1 MRHIK
6 VFRKTP
12 TRDQKV
18 SHLHIPSFHQFFC
31 LKSLDLAKDVDICL
45 TQNGIAVVK

>member
-6 VFRKTP
+6 VFQKTP

-18 SHLHIPSFHQFFC
+18 SHLHIPSFRQIFC
-31 LKSLDLAKDVDICL
+31 LKSLDLAKEVDIWL
-45 TQNGIAVVK
+45 TQK